1 MEQKTSIHIR
11 PCNVGSVEDH
21 NLRTEHYLNML
32 LKSGKDIYIFPEL
45 SQHNDTWENP
55 KYQGLSCLE
64 IQDKLIDLYR
74 KKIGQKP
81 NLKDKVRIN
90 KKTGKEY
97 TIAGWS
103 PVREGVIVIDAN
115 TSMEQ
120 LKHFADKVQE
130 KWNIKTIRIDI
141 HHDEGYKNE
150 LTGEI
155 KHNRHAHIVFD
166 WIDHQTGK
174 SIKLN
179 SEDMVAMQD
188 ILAESL
194 QLQRGKSSD
203 KKHLTALQFKNKAEE
218 ERLSEIKKQTEQK
231 INTLEE
237 INKDLQKAQKELQE
251 AKDAYEVGNKVNNN
265 LKAEISQKKQEIS
278 KIKEEITN
286 NNETLLKQAKAIKKG
301 QEVVLKY
308 EELDINEDAFDKTVD
323 KTLRAII
330 ANEAKN
336 DQSIL
341 NQSILLSILKLTAKK
356 LYNLISDCFRTKISE
371 LRKPEVIDKLYKGEK
386 QVMQRNDGNID
397 TFHCH
402 NETGKLYR
410 NGYLIFPD
418 VKTQVKNT
426 LKNKF
431 KL

>member
-21 NLRTEHYLNML
+21 NLRTEHYMNML

-64 IQDKLIDLYR
+64 IQDKLIELYK

-103 PVREGVIVIDAN
+103 PIREGVIVIDES

-141 HHDEGYKNE
+141 HRDEGYRNG

-203 KKHLTALQFKNKAEE
+203 KKHLTALQFKNKYEEDELSIPESVLKSLKKIQETDFYEFFYKEFEKSISQSLEITDVRDKRNIKESTIQIKIFENEYKRLLLRSRITNKSFAEILHICFEKYMPIDFEE
-218 ERLSEIKKQTEQK
+218 EVLLMQQDKM
-231 INTLEE
+231 
-237 INKDLQKAQKELQE
+237 KE
-251 AKDAYEVGNKVNNN
+251 
-265 LKAEISQKKQEIS
+265 
-278 KIKEEITN
+278 
-286 NNETLLKQAKAIKKG
+286 
-301 QEVVLKY
+301 
-308 EELDINEDAFDKTVD
+308 
-323 KTLRAII
+323 
-330 ANEAKN
+330 
-336 DQSIL
+336 
-341 NQSILLSILKLTAKK
+341 
-356 LYNLISDCFRTKISE
+356 
-371 LRKPEVIDKLYKGEK
+371 
-386 QVMQRNDGNID
+386 
-397 TFHCH
+397 
-402 NETGKLYR
+402 
-410 NGYLIFPD
+410 
-418 VKTQVKNT
+418 
-426 LKNKF
+426 
-431 KL
+431 

>member
-1 MEQKTSIHIR
+1 MQATSIHIK
-11 PCNVGSVEDH
+11 PCVIGSAEEH
-21 NLRTEHYLNML
+21 NQRLKKLDYVRADLSHLNESWTDGKTLSEHLEEIKSRTKQLTGRKL
-32 LKSGKDIYIFPEL
+32 
-45 SQHNDTWENP
+45 
-55 KYQGLSCLE
+55 
-64 IQDKLIDLYR
+64 QDKATPI
-74 KKIGQKP
+74 K
-81 NLKDKVRIN
+81 
-90 KKTGKEY
+90 
-97 TIAGWS
+97 
-103 PVREGVIVIDAN
+103 EGVIVIDKS
-115 TSMEQ
+115 TSMEH
-120 LKHFADKVQE
+120 LKYFASNVE
-130 KWNIKTIRIDI
+130 KKWGIRTIQI
-141 HHDEGYKNE
+141 HIHKDEGHMKAKDWKPN
-150 LTGEI
+150 L
-155 KHNRHAHIVFD
+155 HAHIVFD
-166 WIDHQTGK
+166 WTNHQTGK

-179 SEDMVAMQD
+179 RDDMVAMQD

-218 ERLSEIKKQTEQK
+218 ERLSEIKKQTEQE
-231 INTLEE
+231 INNLEE
-237 INKDLQKAQKELQE
+237 INKDLQKSQKELQE
-251 AKDAYEVGNKVNNN
+251 AKEAYRVGNIVNNN
-265 LKAEISQKKQEIS
+265 LKAEISQKKQEID
-278 KIKEEITN
+278 KIEEQITN

-301 QEVVLKY
+301 QEVILKY